1 MTGVILTFPL
11 ICHLHCTVTIYTYRW
26 QRTVTG
32 RGGVGW
38 GWVEGWVGAITSW
51 NLHTCLMLRHEK
63 FFSISL
69 YVVNLNV
76 ISTYIYIIINM
87 YIYIYVCVCVRV
99 CTNYELMLCHENFS

>member
-1 MTGVILTFPL
+1 
-11 ICHLHCTVTIYTYRW
+11 
-26 QRTVTG
+26 
-32 RGGVGW
+32 VGLVG

-76 ISTYIYIIINM
+76 ISTYIYIYIYIIINM
-87 YIYIYVCVCVRV
+87 YIYIYMCVCVRV
-99 CTNYELMLCHENFS
+99 CANYELMLCHENFS

>member
-1 MTGVILTFPL
+1 MGL
-11 ICHLHCTVTIYTYRW
+11 
-26 QRTVTG
+26 
-32 RGGVGW
+32 VG

-87 YIYIYVCVCVRV
+87 YIYMCVCACG